1 MLMAAWDPFC
11 VTFVLWL
18 ATMGILEFLRL
29 QRTNRLPWWVVHG
42 PVIAWGA
49 VALIPWLVAMK
60 TGFWLV
66 PPKHSATVPLT
77 LPATYGFIVLALIG
91 LAVGTAPFAVV
102 GRRATQ
108 EQAVHFRTTV
118 APGKAFI
125 VIVILLTVYIISL
138 PSWSNLWSLTPT
150 SGDILYGTTNGS
162 FLSLSLVVLV
172 AMAVAYVAEQQAL
185 SWVGIALYV
194 TLLVVALG
202 SAHRYLI
209 TILILSYVVLRRP
222 NRYKG
227 GTPTQALVL
236 LALGAAAVWLIGF
249 SGLGQLSV
257 LRSGRPA
264 STPSVYT
271 QKTLSSFDVM
281 SSAEYLMES
290 GAQACQLHG
299 ASYLALP
306 DELIPRFL
314 LGSRATPPALVG
326 EQETFGIQS
335 GASAPLWME
344 GVLNLGWAG
353 DFLSMVIF
361 GGLWCVL
368 IRKALSSQG
377 RLGRT
382 IASIG
387 PVWIFFAY
395 QALSR
400 MLMLATIRL
409 FGSVILG
416 LLLWNWMQADAS
428 DKSGDLVDVPAS
440 AERGRPVRRNC
451 RT

>member
-1 MLMAAWDPFC
+1 MLTAAWDPFC
-11 VTFVLWL
+11 MTFVLWL
-18 ATMGILEFLRL
+18 STMGILEFVRLLRA
-29 QRTNRLPWWVVHG
+29 NRLPWWVVHG

-49 VALIPWLVAMK
+49 VALIPWLIAMK

-77 LPATYGFIVLALIG
+77 LPATYGFILLALIG
-91 LAVGTAPFAVV
+91 LAAGTAPFAVV
-102 GRRATQ
+102 GRRPTQ
-108 EQAVHFRTTV
+108 EQAVHSRTTV

-138 PSWSNLWSLTPT
+138 PSWSNLWSLAPT

-172 AMAVAYVAEQQAL
+172 AMAVAYVAEQQTL

-194 TLLVVALG
+194 ILLVVALG

-227 GTPTQALVL
+227 GTPIQALVL

-257 LRSGRPA
+257 LRSGMPA
-264 STPSVYT
+264 STRSVYT

-290 GAQACQLHG
+290 GAQAASCTARPILPFPMSSYPASSWAPGRLHPHLWGNKRHSGRRAVLAPRSGWKGYLIWGRLAISSLWSSSADCG
-299 ASYLALP
+299 ACSSGRRCLHRA
-306 DELIPRFL
+306 
-314 LGSRATPPALVG
+314 GSEGPSPGSGQYGYFSHTRPLVG
-326 EQETFGIQS
+326 CLCSRQYVS
-335 GASAPLWME
+335 
-344 GVLNLGWAG
+344 LG
-353 DFLSMVIF
+353 
-361 GGLWCVL
+361 
-368 IRKALSSQG
+368 ALSS
-377 RLGRT
+377 
-382 IASIG
+382 ASCFGIG
-387 PVWIFFAY
+387 CRPTLPID
-395 QALSR
+395 
-400 MLMLATIRL
+400 LATSSMCQPQR
-409 FGSVILG
+409 SV
-416 LLLWNWMQADAS
+416 AA
-428 DKSGDLVDVPAS
+428 
-440 AERGRPVRRNC
+440 R
-451 RT
+451 